1 MKLLGTEWSDFEK
14 DSSKKTLSGDPVDYK
29 PLSVNV
35 KVEIRSPALCGTPN
49 LPVSAG
55 RFGVLNE
62 NVNRDAPQPTATDD
76 GECGVCVQSRK
87 ASYEE
92 NSSEYYHGILPW
104 IRKDHRNFLVSCESS
119 GKKCTPLACPDS
131 CRAVPVREVRGCGG
145 DQSLLRMR
153 LALDPP
159 GRPRIYH
166 TDC

>member
-1 MKLLGTEWSDFEK
+1 MG
-14 DSSKKTLSGDPVDYK
+14 P
-29 PLSVNV
+29 
-35 KVEIRSPALCGTPN
+35 
-49 LPVSAG
+49 

-62 NVNRDAPQPTATDD
+62 NVNRDAPQPNATDD

-92 NSSEYYHGILPW
+92 NSSECYTATGRIT
-104 IRKDHRNFLVSCESS
+104 DHRNFLVSCESS

-131 CRAVPVREVRGCGG
+131 CRAVQVREVRGCGG

-166 TDC
+166 TDCRPRLKQGLKAKKKPQEVTPDRTGT